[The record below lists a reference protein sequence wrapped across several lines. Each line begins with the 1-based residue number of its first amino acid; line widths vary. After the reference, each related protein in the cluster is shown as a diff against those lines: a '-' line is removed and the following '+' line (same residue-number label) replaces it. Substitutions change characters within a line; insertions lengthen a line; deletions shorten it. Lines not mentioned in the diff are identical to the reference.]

1 MLLAAANEHPTHIS
15 LLYLKVSADVQKHPW
30 YQKALPK
37 GLQLDTYNLHYVELS
52 RAAASSTDLAAAI
65 KKVMQVCPVSPRPYS
80 RLRDGTASFCRG
92 SQTATVPTVLY
103 AVRLMNVR

>member
-65 KKVMQVCPVSPRPYS
+65 KKVMQVCPVSP
-80 RLRDGTASFCRG
+80 
-92 SQTATVPTVLY
+92 
-103 AVRLMNVR
+103 